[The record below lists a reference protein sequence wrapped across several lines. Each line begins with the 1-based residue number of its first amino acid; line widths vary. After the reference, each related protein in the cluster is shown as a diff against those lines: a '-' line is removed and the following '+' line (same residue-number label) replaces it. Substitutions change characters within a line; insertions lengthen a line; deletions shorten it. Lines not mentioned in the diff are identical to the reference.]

1 MEILT
6 GNLLALVLI
15 GNTHYIDIGDDRDAV
30 IYYASPTRVHM
41 ALPDGP
47 RLSGTLE
54 LRGSGYFVAWEGGPA
69 GAWSIA
75 HAPGRFVY
83 VRPDGTEAGPVTRI
97 VPGNPEG
104 F

>member
-1 MEILT
+1 METLT
-6 GNLLALVLI
+6 GSLLALLMI
-15 GNTHYIDIGDDRDAV
+15 GNTHYVDIGKDRDAA
-30 IYYASPTRVHM
+30 IYYASPTVAYM
-41 ALPDGP
+41 ALPDAP
-47 RLSGTLE
+47 RLRGTLE
-54 LRGSGYFVAWEGGPA
+54 MRETGYFVAWEGGPA

-83 VRPDGTEAGPVTRI
+83 IRPDGVEAGPITRI